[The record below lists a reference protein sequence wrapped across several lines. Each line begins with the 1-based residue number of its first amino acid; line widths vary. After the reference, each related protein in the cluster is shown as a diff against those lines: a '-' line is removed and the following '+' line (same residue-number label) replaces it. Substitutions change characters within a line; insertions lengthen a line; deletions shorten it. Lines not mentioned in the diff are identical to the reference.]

1 MRNFLIV
8 LSLVSL
14 AACATPR
21 TNDATTAHPF
31 SWLAGNWVGKG
42 LGGDVQE
49 TWLPARG
56 KSMVGV
62 FRLTENDE
70 VTFYELITIDNEA
83 NGAVMRLKHFHANLH
98 GWEEKNEVET
108 WPATI
113 LGKHSVRFGPV
124 DYTLVG
130 DDALNVVVRIEGQ
143 PEPMKLAFRR
153 VSVAQQRRRLQ
164 QRR

>member
-1 MRNFLIV
+1 MRNLLIV
-8 LSLVSL
+8 LSLASL

-21 TNDATTAHPF
+21 TNGTTTAHPF

-98 GWEEKNEVET
+98 GW
-108 WPATI
+108 
-113 LGKHSVRFGPV
+113 VRFGPV